1 MGIYNV
7 RKRADTLLEK
17 QKQIMLLKNLNVFVT
32 KLTNY

>member
-1 MGIYNV
+1 MDIYNV

-17 QKQIMLLKNLNVFVT
+17 QKQIMFLENLNVFVT